1 MSVMRAAEA
10 TAYDTH
16 GNRFLSYVS
25 PARGSSELCAW
36 TLAVPA
42 GQRGVAHRPTREE
55 VLLVLDGTMDITL
68 DGVPS
73 SLAAETSSLVGAGTE
88 LRAGGSRGASSSATR
103 PMSSPRAGH
112 ARLHPARSSGW
123 RCRCPPQGR

>member
-73 SLAAETSSLVGAGTE
+73 SLAAGDVVPGRCRD
-88 LRAGGSRGASSSATR
+88 RAQ
-103 PMSSPRAGH
+103 
-112 ARLHPARSSGW
+112 GW
-123 RCRCPPQGR
+123 RVARR